1 MPYSYDPY
9 RKAELD
15 QRAAEEDL
23 EAQRRL
29 NAQQAKQAAKA
40 SEAMAKEDRKAA
52 LSQQELDMRAQGMIP
67 VTTADGNLHPDPL
80 WEQKQAEKAAKAA
93 QEQQAAIL
101 ADQFAREGRKSFVSK
116 VTGLPTALESDEQ
129 LAAQKQARADAAR
142 KAALNE
148 RITALE
154 TATSDPAKKRLPTSA
169 RDKLA
174 KQRDTSRQEAL
185 YGLQSTLQEQA
196 KAVSGGDDY
205 IPFNEAPTPEATA
218 AQERLTRLSQPG
230 ADLTEEDIALLEAND
245 ATKPQAQK
253 LRNIQALLA
262 KDDEAAKF
270 HDTQAASLFDLK
282 LRRDDPAAWAAKV
295 KERRAAMT
303 PEQLQADLES
313 SSADFQARSQE
324 LQAKAAPIQQRRA
337 LSQQK
342 LDTLSQQAA
351 QRRQRNLM
359 ASEIVT
365 FTRPDGSTED
375 WPADLAATYER
386 EIAMAQQA
394 ESQEAATLEQLQ
406 ALQDDLQAE
415 AALHAEGATLHQQ
428 SNLNLQQAAKQQFSN
443 RLRYTP
449 GMEQAAAEIE
459 ALQSDAETRK
469 AVLDD
474 MYPDGTPPEAL
485 DALNADVQA
494 KAEQIIATKEGRF
507 QSAVSAYG
515 DIQSQLKEN
524 PDLNATAG
532 DLFIAARKKLAQ
544 DAGITE
550 AEAKRLLD
558 DAGQLDWDQVTADE
572 INKGLVAESWKSG
585 KNMSQADD
593 ARQTRLLSNG
603 AIIVHPRIT
612 DEKGYTAAVAASG
625 ATPDAQAEALARYPA
640 IRAQQAK
647 QTLETI
653 QEVQSVLTGGLIDGE
668 NWDAWRKK
676 KPADVDEAEWALRWT
691 EHNKAQNTGLLGTL
705 ISKANQF
712 TRSLYQSG
720 NDLRSQAGGILA
732 GITGSETL
740 MQDAQW
746 ASRKAQAH
754 EHAKTLG
761 GNTSDNF
768 LTKGLF
774 DVFPRFASSLIPSK
788 FGSSVAQ
795 TGIRLF
801 AGTKY
806 GARFL
811 PSLAAAIA
819 KAETPAQAVKAV
831 STLTRAGIGGAA
843 IAGAGQTYGAQLA
856 DIYGTLRKEN
866 PELDH
871 VTALRQAQ
879 MPAIA
884 SGLATALLTVGFGS
898 TGISRLITRP
908 AEAKAAAAKVFTSQL
923 QRMGFA
929 AEAFVSGGIM
939 ETIEESLDEGIS
951 QVAAAIGKGH
961 PVQQAVGD
969 FLRTLPEMA
978 VATMIMGGAGE
989 GISSFKESTVNGK
1002 QPSTTVNPANLPE
1015 TIATAESA
1023 IDALQIPN
1031 ADEATLA
1038 RTQDAARGVLYI
1050 AQGSPLTDLDAD
1062 TLAALDIVA
1071 DPKKPGSFINGR
1083 IVPNAKTGVPEV
1095 QEYKAGMA
1103 PVNNADGTT
1112 GTRPVR
1118 VKLIDGQ
1125 PVISQPTLDK
1135 LEKLLPAVRAAVPQD
1150 EKSRIQK
1157 IAQPSGTPAGQA
1169 PAANPVANANGSAVQ
1184 APASTGTQPT
1194 RSGQPPA
1201 QSGTPLAAAAS
1212 SPAAQ
1217 QRSAELAILLE
1228 SRGLTAP
1235 QAQLAAQKVIE
1246 AQGVV
1251 GTSAEEQYTAGIDTE
1266 MQALGWIRGTGKNYA
1281 FVPPEGSAL
1290 NAKAPEA
1297 QPSTPAPTEDSS
1309 APAENS
1315 TDPFAPAA
1323 SSSVQNPTSSNE
1335 SDIANRLVVA
1345 KARAMKS
1352 VPVAARKRFLKFITP
1367 LSNHLA
1373 RFQNAFPGGIVFTDG
1388 KAKDD
1393 LNYTGAGIA
1402 VANSTTSPR
1411 LEVNLAELFKSADHL
1426 DERDLGSFTR
1436 RAVMHEVRH
1445 LAALKVITPGQARAL
1460 WKDLTPALQA
1470 RVYASYHAVDIHIA
1484 INEAEGRVISSDP
1497 KKDTSRKITEKEA
1510 LLVASYLSSPSVD
1523 MTKAVITK
1531 FRDLPRLTDHQLKA
1545 ISVLHAGDSFH
1556 MAHEFLRMLD
1566 EDAEFAG
1573 QTSEAMDA
1581 NPSLGQA
1588 ILDFLRGVLDEIKRL
1603 IATDLDQSTRVQ
1615 LREFQ
1620 KLVEGARKKLLSDNP
1635 ADRLG
1640 STQQPAAPLTTAAD
1654 NRAGVTDK
1662 TDKTPARTDFKPV
1675 LGSAG
1680 TAYTDSNAAI
1690 EYQWAV
1696 VDVNSLNVSNDDSG
1710 RINPAYPQELQP
1722 RDRTSAASE
1731 AQVNDIANNFNLDRL
1746 AASSSVG
1753 DGAPI
1758 IGQDGVVES
1767 GNGRVMGARRA
1778 HTTGKASASTYRA
1791 TLIAR
1796 AAEFGLN
1803 AEQVEA
1809 VSNPVLVR
1817 VRTTEVNRV
1826 AFVLSA
1832 NVSTIAP
1839 KREME
1844 QAKIDSKQIVPD
1856 LFDSFVPSED
1866 GEIFTAAN
1874 ADFIRAFVSQVVP
1887 PAERGQV
1894 IEADGN
1900 LSQSGLRRIR
1910 NALFVNAYGTSPE
1923 ALAALGRLT
1932 ESINAT
1938 DVNLARAL
1946 VAMAPRFAEQNARIA
1961 NGILYP
1967 LSITENLAQALQ
1979 KLSDL
1984 RNRGQSIESWLQ
1996 EDRIP
2001 GIGDD
2006 PGPITTAL
2014 VQYLHQNRQRPRQI
2028 IDALDRYAK
2037 ALDGAGEP
2045 RQMSI
2050 FGDEKP
2056 TQETLWKLAANYKAD
2071 PALAMGRKNVW
2082 HSGSI
2087 QGPYDPQK
2095 ADMDAAYGP
2104 GFYSSTSKKR
2114 SEGYGKQPAR
2124 PFTISARKWFDHD
2137 APISRT
2143 EAQRIAALLEAPD
2156 ALDSLFKD
2164 EEESG
2169 TPIIG
2174 EDVWNALKEAT
2185 SPLMANEALAA
2196 AGYDGATYTGNQGK
2210 ERDYIV
2216 WSPSQIQDGQT
2227 LAKGTTSP
2235 TPGWTVVMPD
2245 EYNIVGYTPR
2255 SNNRFEF
2262 QPIYSN
2268 GKTRISEEEALA
2280 QGIAKER
2287 LPYAGYALA
2296 YVERT
2301 PSPPLPPKT
2310 ALKLYRTLTAKAQ
2323 ETGTLTPPQSK
2334 ALERAESSLGQ
2345 LFMFDTPNKTLKPA
2359 EDLVLERQTA
2369 SRATFA
2375 DSTPEQ
2381 LKLFMATKKVLYS
2394 KAAKEKHLRPIT
2406 RMLVKLRAS
2415 VQDALIRVVQET
2427 VIPQIPPRLRA
2438 LMDQASADYNAW
2450 LKPRMADL
2458 KPQWDAYKARYT
2470 PAIVGAY
2477 NDKLESIAGDLGVMP
2492 MTRVPLKGDRGM
2504 EKAILDAEDETTRQG
2519 RDIAPDVTVVNDVLR
2534 ASLVA
2539 ADDEGV
2545 ARIVAALRSR
2555 FKIVKFKD
2563 RFTKPVGGYHD
2574 WNFIVEVAPGLNAE
2588 VQVHRVDYLF
2598 SKEIGPGHLMYEDWR
2613 RLNQLV
2619 KLNPAPEL
2627 AQLHRRLSKAMEGY
2641 YTAIAQAFNISRKTD
2656 SSISTPSLSSRPPS
2670 AMGLSSPA
2678 RVAIIG
2684 TGGEPS
2690 MSQVAGSPSTSKNFV
2705 VGENVSGIFT
2715 PEDTTETPNKQA
2727 VRITTANISA
2737 HAGNVDVTPLQ
2748 GKQADWKKAFT
2759 FPAGARMVPL
2769 SKLVSPKN
2777 ELESPRFKAGLKAD
2791 PRQTA
2796 ANFITRAIAGEPGIK
2811 QRAPLDVSANPD
2823 GTFTIHDGNATAQAL
2838 MLAGWKAVPV
2848 NVIEAP
2854 ALAGDPVAGS
2864 GNFLAMGRKS
2874 VTDSGPDLFGFNAGL
2889 GLDTLLTPRQK
2900 EAKLQQS
2907 QQLDLFGSLT
2917 DEKPRTPSPRPA
2929 RAPRPASLPQASQ
2942 QSAGLGELFAPGMAG
2957 TGPGSRNL
2965 LGDPPGLTGG
2975 LGGSGNPA
2983 PGGSSTGNPG
2993 ADTPAG
2999 SRPSQSPDSGMPSM
3013 PRISQPAPV
3022 LDRPSVGSP
3031 DRNFEVPAEV
3041 ENLAPLTDK
3050 AKIIANLDAIRLLK
3064 HLETE
3069 RRNAT
3074 PEEKKKLAAYTG
3086 WGAFKEAFNSKY
3098 EADISSYWD
3107 GRDQRYMPDWLQSW
3121 QRNHRPLH
3129 KLLRENMSE
3138 DEFASASASTLN
3150 AHYTAAPFI
3159 RSMWKMVKR
3168 LGFKGGRAMEPSA
3181 GAGHYVGLTP
3191 SDLAD
3196 KTQWQT
3202 VELDDLSARLLSK
3215 LYPEAVVNESQ
3226 PDETRAVSGLGFERA
3241 RIPNGSVDLIISN
3254 VPFHESGPRKKG
3266 FPNLNLHNF
3275 FFAHALDKVKPGGL
3289 VAFITSES
3297 TMQNNMKQR
3306 DFIASKGDLV
3316 AAFRL
3321 PNNAFKGNAG
3331 TEVTTDILILRKPD
3345 GTPFQG
3351 QAWRNLVEVGRQTI
3365 TLVQGKDQTVDELR
3379 GEAARTGTV
3388 VGKEYFKNG
3397 KKAIDV
3403 SAPIMVN
3410 EYFVNHPQHALGT
3423 HTLASTMYRAG
3434 GYALVAP
3441 DGLDVP
3447 AALDA
3452 LVPSL
3457 PMDVMGSQQTAPKER
3472 RLADREDKPFSFKE
3486 QDGKLYEVQADGS
3499 MEEAE
3504 WGTNPVL
3511 VKTWRS
3517 WKRLSETIEQ
3527 LVTAESSDSFT
3538 DEGLAQL
3545 RRSLN
3550 IVYDSH
3556 VLAHKPVSRRFSNAH
3571 RHLYSDPGYP
3581 LTAAL
3586 ENEVITVD
3594 PKTGKKTYSYKK
3606 ADIFTKRIGR
3616 PIVIPKTAKNVDDAL
3631 ELSLAWKGHID
3642 PAYASSLLGI
3652 TPEAFTQQ
3660 ALERPDIFT
3669 NPETGLLETSED
3681 YLTGNVRLK
3690 LAAAEEA
3697 AQDDPKFQRNVEA
3710 LRTAQPERK
3719 EIARISPVLGAR
3731 WIPAEVYRAFIKDVL
3746 QGNDA
3751 VEYIPAGNSWIIS
3764 GSGLY
3769 KTEEHGTERK
3779 GPASLFK
3786 HALDMTEPTVY
3797 DGKGED
3803 RTFNPTETAAAK
3815 TALDKMRRAFIDYV
3829 KTSDTQVSPDPA
3841 SGIENPAPRIPVW
3854 EAVENAFNETQNSHV
3869 TPRHVGQYLQF
3880 PGLNTDYVYTRAH
3893 RRAVI
3898 ARFLSTRRGMM
3909 AHGVGSGKTFNQIIL
3924 AQEMRRLGL
3933 AKKPVIVVQ
3942 NSTLTQFAKSY
3953 LKAYPSAK
3961 ILVPTKRDF
3970 EAQNRKKLVAK
3981 IATGNWDAVILP
3993 HSQFDLISN
4002 KPEAVKAY
4010 MDSQIDELMAIVGKT
4025 KDKSKVRDLEGM
4037 LKRLRDR
4044 RQDMLDKLAARQ
4056 DTAVMW
4062 EDLGIDAL
4070 IMDEA
4075 HNYKSLPIITRMGRV
4090 KGVPASSNSQR
4101 AINFMLKCRD
4111 VQSKTGGKNIFLA
4124 TGTPIKNSMA
4134 EAYIMMQF
4142 MAPDVLQE
4150 FSINNFDDFATTY
4163 GQTVTEAEMAWTG
4176 APTMTTRFAK
4186 FQNGGA
4192 LVTMIRSM
4200 FDVAFGNEALGLD
4213 VPKIK
4218 GGEPEML
4225 IVPATPHIQQFNAW
4239 TRSVDYAWKN
4249 ADAKEKEEYTAVP
4262 IQTMAAGIAAA
4273 VDPRLISPG
4282 LADDPQSKVNTAL
4295 RRVLDIYQGG
4305 TAKRTTQIIF
4315 SDLRNPFRMDYLLS
4329 FMTAAKAKADGA
4341 NAEGDPIPSAHPFPN
4356 AGEGDFDLYKD
4367 FKAKLLA
4374 AGVPDKEIHLMQSGM
4389 TDVQKA
4395 ALFEKVDNG
4404 EIRIIIGSTELLG
4417 VGVNI
4422 QARLKAVH
4430 HLMPPRDFTPAMME
4444 QRNGRIIRQGNL
4456 HAAKVEGQPAWNEEV
4471 EVINYGTEG
4480 SMDSAIYGTLARKQR
4495 FITQLLMAEDVQD
4508 TFDDPTD
4515 PVAVNMAEMAARTLG
4530 DPDFIRRIELEK
4542 EIKDLRLQNDA
4553 FTNELA
4559 GKRSRL
4565 ARLDA
4570 TVAIRPKLIEEL
4582 QASADRLATVWTR
4595 TAPRPEG
4602 LKEDTD
4608 ISDKAVYQFGGPP
4621 STFGLQTIDTA
4632 AKDGAITDKLDLFL
4646 LDVSKVAERRG
4657 QTRMPVGLTI
4667 NGRPFTVDVQWTLP
4681 GALTPGEIQ
4690 DTAGTRI
4697 ADFKGAAS
4705 LIQNLRRAPAAMA
4718 ANVERLRQDTEAARQ
4733 QAEALREKLATV
4745 GTFPDAPRLAE
4756 LEAESRA
4763 VEERLRA
4770 KSSSPP
4776 PPASSL
4782 QDQASSLPEAP
4793 KRYRYEMRARPPGI
4807 NTHPTEG
4814 LIAHTEGGNRHG
4826 YLDYNRRLTDEEVYN
4841 FELRPEEAEE
4851 PENRPERLAKGRT
4864 SVEPATNAT
4873 ILAMA
4878 RKNPGLIES
4887 SMDDAAD
4894 DTVRDAYE
4902 ARHLADAEALDYR
4915 MPESMRQYSN
4925 APTAQL
4931 RTLGLLFRAIAKQPG
4946 AFLLGPLTPAQQ
4958 SAKTLDESLRAYN
4971 VPFLYTEEMSGRPA
4985 TVIYLEPP
4993 ADVPEEYQVP
5003 RYSFEIQAEKQPGT
5017 YSINS
5022 LMGAGKH
5029 ATPLYQA
5036 IYTWA
5041 HNNGFQ
5047 IVPDSGY
5054 TDAGAFRRIS
5064 HMLSSAL
5071 RHGTTKH
5078 FTPHTKQVPALAG
5091 LSGTPEAFAEDI
5103 GLLSA
5108 IEADLTIAKA
5118 PFLSDIWRDYDLD
5131 RALHDSSSA
5140 ATGRITAGLQATKVR
5155 LNQENRDAP
5164 LHVGAATA
5172 KRAFLAHHRL
5182 LSDTLRGDTGRQLS
5196 GVAGRQSEER
5206 RERESLLTNK
5216 VLYKG
5221 TTTVSQSSSPLAKL
5235 GWNHLDRAASAKLAA
5250 HTRWLTTPTHALVN
5264 RTAHNLAGNLVAM
5277 WTGSK
5282 DPQPFLTAAHALKRE
5297 FFPDSVMPREVLA
5310 KKREMEIKTS
5320 MGSQRAMD
5328 LVRALAGNP
5337 KFSDLVYPKEFAE
5350 NPMHRRNLYEAMT
5363 GERPMSSLPPELQT
5377 LATKLRAMLVD
5388 LGKEAVKQG
5397 RMSTDTFDNLRGTY
5411 MPHYYKEDVQKEKS
5425 LFHKFRLGVR
5435 DILAQR
5441 TTAWHITDT
5450 ATKDANGEARLVS
5463 HSGNQWRFRNQEHMN
5478 AFFEDFITQQSLT
5491 ELQSRY
5497 GKKFKNLTAA
5507 DLMTPSKLDPEVRGR
5522 LQEIKRNLHQRYQR
5536 NRPLTVAEKEKAGLI
5551 MDPVYAIARYAAQ
5564 MTHDNSTA
5572 EWFNFVAADPKNIS
5586 DIATPGYTE
5595 IPDNPRF
5602 GRLAGKF
5609 VQDDIANQVLEMIE
5623 APNIALQIY
5632 DTTLGWWKAGKTV
5645 LNPGTHVRNVL
5656 GNLFFSQ
5663 LAGNSVWNPGNVPFY
5678 RQALTALRQGG
5689 PVLAEA
5695 YDAGVLGADFVSA
5708 ELRQTLRQLLP
5719 DPATIVDDGKAPSL
5733 LMGIGKAIGKYV
5745 GNPAN
5750 AGFNKITALYQAE
5763 DEIFKLAA
5771 FLKAKEMLTEGG
5783 AGTPARSA
5791 AAAAHIRKWFPYF
5804 DSGTSG
5810 TLKLIGRT
5818 AMPFLGFYRESIRI
5832 FGHALK
5838 ERPLALAAGLSV
5850 PSIVTMLSA
5859 MALGLDDDDLD
5870 EIKKDMRGRAGKL
5883 LGPTPL
5889 GDRPLFSML
5898 LPFRSDTG
5906 QIQQFDIS
5914 AVHPFVDFLGNRV
5927 EGGQKDGWWPQMF
5940 RSFVAAGPLGNLIY
5954 SNMTGE
5960 DAFFGST
5967 IVEPNM
5973 TTGEAF
5979 AARASN
5985 AAKTLLPPLV
5995 PGGTGFNTLLN
6006 MGQRGTSKTLEV
6018 RSPAQAMLRTVG
6030 GLDVRNAT
6038 PDLYRLADDWRKANG
6053 YEVQEGMDYGS
6064 TTPASRARK
6073 ALFAVLAQD
6082 EPNPTALKNILNALD
6097 KMGHPVRTEQDVN
6110 RLLFYRDPAKLIG
6123 GNKAKGITATDAQ
6136 AQFRASLQGEAR
6148 DAFEASLQEYRRI
6161 KQRAPLLVR
6170 QAASL

>member
-1 MPYSYDPY
+1 MPSSYDPY
-9 RKAELD
+9 RQAELD
-15 QRAAEEDL
+15 QRAAEE
-23 EAQRRL
+23 EIKAQRRL

-40 SEAMAKEDRKAA
+40 SEAMAKEDRKAE
-52 LSQQELDMRAQGMIP
+52 LSRQELDMRAQGMIP

-93 QEQQAAIL
+93 QEQQAAKIS
-101 ADQFAREGRKSFVSK
+101 DQFAFEGRKSFVSK

-129 LAAQKQARADAAR
+129 LAAQKQAKADAAR
-142 KAALNE
+142 KTAINE

-154 TATSDPAKKRLPTSA
+154 TAATDPAQKRLPTSA

-174 KQRDTSRQEAL
+174 KQSDKTRQEAL
-185 YGLQSTLQEQA
+185 FGLQSTLQKQA

-230 ADLTEEDIALLEAND
+230 ADLTEEDLALLEAND

-270 HDTQAASLFDLK
+270 HDTQAASVFDLK

-303 PEQLQADLES
+303 PEQLKTDLES
-313 SSADFQARSQE
+313 SSADLQARSQE

-351 QRRQRNLM
+351 QRRQRGLM

-386 EIAMAQQA
+386 ESAMAQQA
-394 ESQEAATLEQLQ
+394 ETQEAATLEQLQ
-406 ALQDDLQAE
+406 ALQADLQAE
-415 AALHAEGATLHQQ
+415 AALHDEGTATLGAKAQEQQ
-428 SNLNLQQAAKQQFSN
+428 QTAKSQFSN
-443 RLRYTP
+443 RLRFTP
-449 GMEQAAAEIE
+449 GMEQAAGEIE

-474 MYPDGTPPEAL
+474 MYPDGAPPEAI

-494 KAEQIIATKEGRF
+494 KAEQAIATGQARLN
-507 QSAVSAYG
+507 AATAAYG
-515 DIQSQLKEN
+515 GIQAQLKAN

-572 INKGLVAESWKSG
+572 MNQGLVAESWKSG
-585 KNMSQADD
+585 KNMSQAEDS
-593 ARQTRLLSNG
+593 RKTRLLSNG
-603 AIIVHPRIT
+603 AVIVHPNIT
-612 DEKGYTAAVAASG
+612 DEKGYAAAVAASG

-653 QEVQSVLTGGLIDGE
+653 QEVQSVLGPDSLTDWE
-668 NWDAWRKK
+668 DYADWKKK
-676 KPADVDEAEWALRWT
+676 KPTDVDEAEWALRWS
-691 EHNKAQNTGLLGTL
+691 EANKAKNTGILGTL
-705 ISKANQF
+705 LSKTKQF
-712 TRSLYQSG
+712 IGNIAAGG
-720 NDLRSQAGGILA
+720 NDLRQQASGILA

-746 ASRKAQAH
+746 AGRKAEAQGSRLA
-754 EHAKTLG
+754 LG
-761 GNTSDNF
+761 GHTSDNF
-768 LTKGLF
+768 LTKGVF
-774 DVFPRFASSLIPSK
+774 DQLPRLSTSLVPAVGGAK
-788 FGSSVAQ
+788 AAQ
-795 TGIRLF
+795 AGIRLF
-801 AGTKY
+801 AGTKL

-811 PSLAAAIA
+811 PSLAAALETA
-819 KAETPAQAVKAV
+819 ATPAQAVKAV
-831 STLTRAGIGGAA
+831 STLTRAGLGGAA
-843 IAGAGQTYGAQLA
+843 AAGAGQTYGAQLA

-871 VTALRQAQ
+871 ATALRQAQ

-951 QVAAAIGKGH
+951 QVAAALGKGH

-989 GISSFKESTVNGK
+989 GISSFKESTVNNGK

-1112 GTRPVR
+1112 GTRAVR

-1125 PVISQPTLDK
+1125 PVISQPTLDN
-1135 LEKLLPAVRAAVPQD
+1135 LEKLLPAVRAAIPQD
-1150 EKSRIQK
+1150 EKSRLQK
-1157 IAQPSGTPAGQA
+1157 LAQPPGTPAGQA
-1169 PAANPVANANGSAVQ
+1169 PAVDPVANANPSPVQ
-1184 APASTGTQPT
+1184 APADAGTQPT
-1194 RSGQPPA
+1194 RSGNAPA
-1201 QSGTPLAAAAS
+1201 QSGAPVAAAAS
-1212 SPAAQ
+1212 SIQPPASSNDPAAQ
-1217 QRSAELAILLE
+1217 QRATELATLLE
-1228 SRGLTAP
+1228 TRGLTAP

-1246 AQGVV
+1246 AQGIV

-1297 QPSTPAPTEDSS
+1297 QPSTTVNTPQEPQPASTPAPVED
-1309 APAENS
+1309 S

-1323 SSSVQNPTSSNE
+1323 SSSIQNPASSNE

-1352 VPVAARKRFLKFITP
+1352 VPVAARKRFLKFLTP

-1373 RFQNAFPGGIVFTDG
+1373 RFQNAFPGGVVFTDG

-1426 DERDLGSFTR
+1426 NERELGSFTR

-1470 RVYASYHAVDIHIA
+1470 RVYASYFAADIQNAIGGKPLSPKQLLDIA
-1484 INEAEGRVISSDP
+1484 AGQLNPNTVTTVNKVTLPKADP
-1497 KKDTSRKITEKEA
+1497 
-1510 LLVASYLSSPSVD
+1510 
-1523 MTKAVITK
+1523 
-1531 FRDLPRLTDHQLKA
+1531 
-1545 ISVLHAGDSFH
+1545 FH

-1581 NPSLGQA
+1581 DPSLGKA
-1588 ILDFLRGVLDEIKRL
+1588 ILDFLRSVLDEIKRL

-1620 KLVEGARKKLLSDNP
+1620 KLVEAARKKLLSDNP

-1640 STQQPAAPLTTAAD
+1640 STKAPAGAKTAQNDDIPMSWPADKQLVQAPAQDGRPIEALFPDAALGKTILLTAPNGTKVKF
-1654 NRAGVTDK
+1654 RA
-1662 TDKTPARTDFKPV
+1662 
-1675 LGSAG
+1675 
-1680 TAYTDSNAAI
+1680 
-1690 EYQWAV
+1690 AV
-1696 VDVNSLNVSNDDSG
+1696 VEALGGETIPSMDFQG
-1710 RINPAYPQELQP
+1710 RSRADFPSELQP
-1722 RDRTSAASE
+1722 RTTEKNALSQQKRQE
-1731 AQVNDIANNFNLDRL
+1731 IAQNTDYTRL
-1746 AASSSVG
+1746 SSPAG
-1753 DGAPI
+1753 GIRDGAPKI
-1758 IGQDGVVES
+1758 TRSKHVVIGNHRDVAIDEAYARPETYPNIRQYEQDLRADADNWGIDAAKLAGIKHPKLVFILEDTVDLPLLAQM
-1767 GNGRVMGARRA
+1767 GNAEMGAVDQA
-1778 HTTGKASASTYRA
+1778 YQD
-1791 TLIAR
+1791 
-1796 AAEFGLN
+1796 AAALSGGLH
-1803 AEQVEA
+1803 
-1809 VSNPVLVR
+1809 LL
-1817 VRTTEVNRV
+1817 T
-1826 AFVLSA
+1826 
-1832 NVSTIAP
+1832 
-1839 KREME
+1839 
-1844 QAKIDSKQIVPD
+1844 
-1856 LFDSFVPSED
+1856 PSED
-1866 GEIFTAAN
+1866 GKLAGQTNGNFFRWFLSNLVHDFDQKGRFFDDAGEITQ
-1874 ADFIRAFVSQVVP
+1874 DGMERVQRALLAFAYGDSPQ
-1887 PAERGQV
+1887 A
-1894 IEADGN
+1894 
-1900 LSQSGLRRIR
+1900 RRII
-1910 NALFVNAYGTSPE
+1910 NQMVASPE
-1923 ALAALGRLT
+1923 EENR
-1932 ESINAT
+1932 
-1938 DVNLARAL
+1938 NLARVLASI
-1946 VAMAPRFAEQNARIA
+1946 APTLSDIKARIA
-1961 NGILYP
+1961 DG
-1967 LSITENLAQALQ
+1967 ALH
-1979 KLSDL
+1979 DL
-1984 RNRGQSIESWLQ
+1984 DISQDIVWAAYHFSRARKRGESIESALEKPLTQEKGWQPATPLQ
-1996 EDRIP
+1996 EALLRFFDVNARSARQTLDAFIRYNSAV
-2001 GIGDD
+2001 IISGD
-2006 PGPITTAL
+2006 
-2014 VQYLHQNRQRPRQI
+2014 PRQI
-2028 IDALDRYAK
+2028 SL
-2037 ALDGAGEP
+2037 
-2045 RQMSI
+2045 

-2056 TQETLWKLAANYKAD
+2056 AAQTLWNLAANYKSE
-2071 PALAMGRKNVW
+2071 PALAMGRKKVW

-2104 GFYSSTSKKR
+2104 GFYTSTSKRR

-2124 PFTISARKWFDHD
+2124 PFIISARKWFDHD

-2143 EAQRIAALLEAPD
+2143 EAQRIATLLEAPD
-2156 ALDSLFKD
+2156 ALDSLFQD
-2164 EEESG
+2164 EAESG

-2185 SPLMANEALAA
+2185 SSLRANEALAK

-2216 WSPSQIQDGQT
+2216 WSPAQIQDGQT
-2227 LAKGTTSP
+2227 LAKGRTSISQSP
-2235 TPGWTVVMPD
+2235 TLGYAVVMPD
-2245 EYNIVGYTPR
+2245 DFNIVGYAPR
-2255 SNNRFEF
+2255 SNNRFEN

-2268 GKTRISEEEALA
+2268 GKTKITEEEALA

-2287 LPYAGYALA
+2287 LPYGPATTTGSALA
-2296 YVERT
+2296 YTE
-2301 PSPPLPPKT
+2301 LPPKT

-2323 ETGTLTPPQSK
+2323 ENGTLTPPQAK
-2334 ALERAESSLGQ
+2334 ALDRAEASLGQ
-2345 LFMFDTPNKTLKPA
+2345 LFLFDTPNKTLKPA

-2394 KAAKEKHLRPIT
+2394 KATKEKHLRPIT
-2406 RMLVKLRAS
+2406 RMLVKLPLG
-2415 VQDALIRVVQET
+2415 VQDALVRVVQET
-2427 VIPQIPPRLRA
+2427 AIPQIPPRLRA

-2470 PAIVGAY
+2470 PAIVDAY
-2477 NDKLESIAGDLGVMP
+2477 NDKLEAIARDLGVMP
-2492 MTRVPLKGDRGM
+2492 MTRVPLKKDRGM
-2504 EKAILDAEDETTRQG
+2504 EKAILDAQERSVDG
-2519 RDIAPDVTVVNDVLR
+2519 IAPPADVTIVNDVLR

-2539 ADDEGV
+2539 QDDEGV
-2545 ARIVAALRSR
+2545 ASIVAALQSR
-2555 FKIVKFKD
+2555 FKVVKFKD

-2588 VQVHRVDYLF
+2588 VQVHRIDYLF

-2613 RLNQLV
+2613 RLKELTKINT
-2619 KLNPAPEL
+2619 NPDIL
-2627 AQLHRRLSKAMEGY
+2627 RHFSRLEKVMERY
-2641 YTAIAQAFNISRKTD
+2641 YTAIGQAFAISRNRATVMTSPSD
-2656 SSISTPSLSSRPPS
+2656 SSRPGSFMGRGTGDPAQVMGKGKSPSLSQE
-2670 AMGLSSPA
+2670 
-2678 RVAIIG
+2678 
-2684 TGGEPS
+2684 TG
-2690 MSQVAGSPSTSKNFV
+2690 MPSTSKNFV
-2705 VGENVSGIFT
+2705 DGENVSGIFT
-2715 PEDTTETPNKQA
+2715 SEDTTDTPNKQD
-2727 VRITTANISA
+2727 VRITAANISD
-2737 HAGNVDVTPLQ
+2737 HAGNVDVTALQ

-2823 GTFTIHDGNATAQAL
+2823 GTYTIHDGNATAQAL

-2854 ALAGDPVAGS
+2854 T
-2864 GNFLAMGRKS
+2864 LAMGRKS
-2874 VTDSGPDLFGFNAGL
+2874 VTDAGPDLFGFNAGL

-2907 QQLDLFGSLT
+2907 QQLDLFGGFP
-2917 DEKPRTPSPRPA
+2917 DAPARPTPQRPA
-2929 RAPRPASLPQASQ
+2929 RPARPSRPAEAPQQ
-2942 QSAGLGELFAPGMAG
+2942 PGGLGELFAAPGMAG
-2957 TGPGSRNL
+2957 NNLGGRSPLGNAAGQPGS
-2965 LGDPPGLTGG
+2965 

-2983 PGGSSTGNPG
+2983 PGGSQTGGTDGQPAADALAG
-2993 ADTPAG
+2993 A
-2999 SRPSQSPDSGMPSM
+2999 DSGMPGM
-3013 PRISQPAPV
+3013 PGLSEPAPV

-3031 DRNFEVPAEV
+3031 DRNFEVPADV
-3041 ENLAPLTDK
+3041 ESLAPATDK
-3050 AKIIANLDAIRLLK
+3050 AKILANVAAIKLLK
-3064 HLETE
+3064 ELEAD

-3074 PEEKKKLAAYTG
+3074 PEEKKVLAAYTG

-3098 EADISSYWD
+3098 EDDIARIWD

-3129 KLLRENMSE
+3129 KLLKENMSE

-3159 RSMWKMVKR
+3159 RAMWKMVER

-3191 SDLAD
+3191 SELAD

-3226 PDETRAVSGLGFERA
+3226 PDETRAVTGLGFERA
-3241 RIPNGSVDLIISN
+3241 RIPNGSLDLVISN

-3289 VAFITSES
+3289 IAFITSES

-3331 TEVTTDILILRKPD
+3331 TEVTTDIIILRKPD
-3345 GTPFQG
+3345 GTPFKG
-3351 QAWRNLVEVGRQTI
+3351 QPWRNLVETGRQTI
-3365 TLVQGKDQTVDELR
+3365 TLVQGKDQTVEELR
-3379 GEAARTGTV
+3379 REAERTGV
-3388 VGKEYFKNG
+3388 IVGKEYFKNN

-3410 EYFVNHPQHALGT
+3410 EYFVNHPQHALGQ

-3452 LVPSL
+3452 LIPSL
-3457 PMDVMGSQQTAPKER
+3457 PANIVNPVNNVTTVDTI
-3472 RLADREDKPFSFKE
+3472 LASRDDKPFSFKE
-3486 QDGKLYEVQADGS
+3486 QNGKLYEVQPDGS

-3504 WGTNPVL
+3504 WGTNPEL

-3517 WKRLSETIEQ
+3517 WKRLSETVEQ
-3527 LVTAESSDSFT
+3527 LVTAEASDSFT

-3545 RRSLN
+3545 RRTLN

-3556 VLAHKPVSRRFSNAH
+3556 VRSHKPVSRRFSNAH

-3581 LTAAL
+3581 LTSAL
-3586 ENEVITVD
+3586 ETEVITVD

-3652 TPEAFTQQ
+3652 TPAQFTQQ
-3660 ALERPDIFT
+3660 ALTRPDIFE
-3669 NPETGLLETSED
+3669 NPNTSMLEQGEE
-3681 YLTGNVRLK
+3681 YLAGNVRSK
-3690 LAAAEEA
+3690 LETAEAA
-3697 AQDDPKFQRNVEA
+3697 AQDNPRFQKNVDA
-3710 LRTAQPERK
+3710 LRAAQPERK

-3731 WIPAEVYRAFIKDVL
+3731 WIPAEVYNAFIKDVL
-3746 QGNDA
+3746 QGRDS

-3764 GSGLY
+3764 GAGVY

-3786 HALDMTEPTVY
+3786 HALDMTEPMVY
-3797 DGKGED
+3797 DGSGEN
-3803 RTFNPTETAAAK
+3803 RTFNPVETAAAK

-3829 KTSDTQVSPDPA
+3829 KTSNTKVSPDPA
-3841 SGIENPAPRIPVW
+3841 SSSENAASSIPVW
-3854 EAVENAFNETQNSHV
+3854 EATENAFNETQNSYV
-3869 TPRHVGQYLQF
+3869 TPRHVGAYLKF
-3880 PGLNTDYVYTRAH
+3880 PGLNTDYVYTKAH
-3893 RRAVI
+3893 RRGVI
-3898 ARFLSTRRGMM
+3898 ARFLNTRRGMM

-3933 AKKPVIVVQ
+3933 AKKPMIVVQ
-3942 NSTLTQFAKSY
+3942 NATLGQFAKSY
-3953 LKAYPSAK
+3953 LKAYPSAR
-3961 ILVPTKRDF
+3961 ILVPTKGDF
-3970 EAQNRKKLVAK
+3970 EAQNRRKLVAK
-3981 IATGNWDAVILP
+3981 IATGNWDAIILP

-4002 KPEAVKAY
+4002 KSSAVKAY
-4010 MDSQIDELMAIVGKT
+4010 MDGQIDELIAIVGKT
-4025 KDKSKVRDLEGM
+4025 KDKAKVRDLEGM
-4037 LKRLRDR
+4037 VKRLKDR

-4111 VQSKTGGKNIFLA
+4111 VQSRTGGKNIFLA

-4142 MAPDVLQE
+4142 MAPDVLE
-4150 FSINNFDDFATTY
+4150 DFHIHNFDDFATSY
-4163 GQTVTEAEMAWTG
+4163 GQTVTEAEMAWGG
-4176 APTMTTRFAK
+4176 APKMETRFAK
-4186 FQNGGA
+4186 FQNGSS
-4192 LVTMIRSM
+4192 LVTMIRTM
-4200 FDVAFGNEALGLD
+4200 FDVAFGNEKLGLD

-4218 GGEPEML
+4218 GGEPEMV
-4225 IVPATPHIQQFNAW
+4225 IVPATPAIEQFNAW
-4239 TRSVDYAWKN
+4239 TRSVNELWKN
-4249 ADAKEKEEYTAVP
+4249 ADSKEKEEYTAVP

-4273 VDPRLISPG
+4273 LDPRLLSPSVEDHPG
-4282 LADDPQSKVNTAL
+4282 SKVNEAV
-4295 RRVLDIYQGG
+4295 RRVAAIYKAG
-4305 TAKRTTQIIF
+4305 AKNKTTQIIF
-4315 SDLRNPFRMDYLLS
+4315 SDLRNPFSLDYLLP
-4329 FMTAAKAKADGA
+4329 FTG
-4341 NAEGDPIPSAHPFPN
+4341 HPFPD
-4356 AGEGDFDLYKD
+4356 AATLDGEALTFDLYLDLK
-4367 FKAKLLA
+4367 KKLIA
-4374 AGVPDKEIHLMQSGM
+4374 SGVPAAEIHLMQSGM
-4389 TDVQKA
+4389 SDVKKA
-4395 ALFEKVDNG
+4395 ALFEKVDAG
-4404 EIRIIIGSTELLG
+4404 EIRVIIGSTELLG

-4422 QARLKAVH
+4422 QTRLKAVH

-4456 HAAKVEGQPAWNEEV
+4456 HAEKVEGQPAWNEDV
-4471 EVINYGTEG
+4471 EIVNYGTEG

-4495 FITQLLMAEDVQD
+4495 FITQLLMGEDVQD

-4565 ARLDA
+4565 ARLDSQISNGPA
-4570 TVAIRPKLIEEL
+4570 ALAEAQDE
-4582 QASADRLATVWTR
+4582 ADRLTSLWER

-4602 LKEDTD
+4602 IKEDTD
-4608 ISDKAVYQFGGPP
+4608 ISDKAVYEFGG
-4621 STFGLQTIDTA
+4621 LTIDTA
-4632 AKDGAITDKLDLFL
+4632 DKDGAVTKKLDLQL
-4646 LDVSKVAERRG
+4646 LEISTQAERRG
-4657 QTRMPVGLTI
+4657 NTKQNFTLTI
-4667 NGRPFTVDVQWTLP
+4667 NGNPLTIEVHQTIP
-4681 GALTPGEIQ
+4681 GTPTGGYVLNSQGQNLTG
-4690 DTAGTRI
+4690 
-4697 ADFKGAAS
+4697 FSGAAS
-4705 LIQNLRRAPAAMA
+4705 LIQNLHRAPGEATWKIQS
-4718 ANVERLRQDTEAARQ
+4718 LRDSL
-4733 QAEALREKLATV
+4733 AEAETQAAKLRAKLETT
-4745 GTFPDAPRLAE
+4745 GTFP
-4756 LEAESRA
+4756 EAERLTA
-4763 VEERLRA
+4763 LEQEAREVDERLRA
-4770 KSSSPP
+4770 KSSPP
-4776 PPASSL
+4776 PAPASSL
-4782 QDQASSLPEAP
+4782 NEGVPTLQGPPSEEPLAMGRKSVYDTEQAHGNPRPDPHTGTPSLIHGRRVPASAAQAVYRHLEGLLTGSGRPSAQSSSAP
-4793 KRYRYEMRARPPGI
+4793 ANAGSLRAPLVNLADFGFAGTDPRQ
-4807 NTHPTEG
+4807 HPTSGPLKHIGGEAEATVYADRERGVVYKFLHGFQGQGSKGAYPQPLYNAKGKLTWKLQPAPSERALLARLALMNAVGGTPTELLGVTPQGHYVLKQPLSDDPTTAASTSIADELARNG
-4814 LIAHTEGGNRHG
+4814 LIPIPAAVFDDPKHPPAWIAVHRGRPWLFTD
-4826 YLDYNRRLTDEEVYN
+4826 LRRDN
-4841 FELRPEEAEE
+4841 FIGDNQNDPRIADPLIAPI
-4851 PENRPERLAKGRT
+4851 
-4864 SVEPATNAT
+4864 VPA
-4873 ILAMA
+4873 LLS
-4878 RKNPGLIES
+4878 KVPGLLPIVQQ
-4887 SMDDAAD
+4887 A
-4894 DTVRDAYE
+4894 
-4902 ARHLADAEALDYR
+4902 
-4915 MPESMRQYSN
+4915 
-4925 APTAQL
+4925 
-4931 RTLGLLFRAIAKQPG
+4931 
-4946 AFLLGPLTPAQQ
+4946 AQQ
-4958 SAKTLDESLRAYN
+4958 AKTLGDRSDRLFMATKRVETPSL
-4971 VPFLYTEEMSGRPA
+4971 
-4985 TVIYLEPP
+4985 
-4993 ADVPEEYQVP
+4993 
-5003 RYSFEIQAEKQPGT
+5003 
-5017 YSINS
+5017 
-5022 LMGAGKH
+5022 
-5029 ATPLYQA
+5029 
-5036 IYTWA
+5036 
-5041 HNNGFQ
+5041 
-5047 IVPDSGY
+5047 
-5054 TDAGAFRRIS
+5054 
-5064 HMLSSAL
+5064 
-5071 RHGTTKH
+5071 
-5078 FTPHTKQVPALAG
+5078 
-5091 LSGTPEAFAEDI
+5091 
-5103 GLLSA
+5103 
-5108 IEADLTIAKA
+5108 AKA
-5118 PFLSDIWRDYDLD
+5118 
-5131 RALHDSSSA
+5131 
-5140 ATGRITAGLQATKVR
+5140 TA
-5155 LNQENRDAP
+5155 NP
-5164 LHVGAATA
+5164 
-5172 KRAFLAHHRL
+5172 
-5182 LSDTLRGDTGRQLS
+5182 
-5196 GVAGRQSEER
+5196 
-5206 RERESLLTNK
+5206 
-5216 VLYKG
+5216 
-5221 TTTVSQSSSPLAKL
+5221 SPLAKL

-5337 KFSDLVYPKEFAE
+5337 KFSDLAYPKEFAE

-5536 NRPLTVAEKEKAGLI
+5536 NRPLTVAEQEKAGLI

-5586 DIATPGYTE
+5586 DIATPGFTE

-5609 VQDDIANQVLEMIE
+5609 VQDDIASQVLEMIE

-5678 RQALTALRQGG
+5678 RQALQALRQGG

-5695 YDAGVLGADFVSA
+5695 YDSGVLGADFVSA

-5733 LMGIGKAIGKYV
+5733 MMGIGKAIGKYV

-5771 FLKAKEMLTEGG
+5771 YLKTKSMLQQQQTTVNG
-5783 AGTPARSA
+5783 SA
-5791 AAAAHIRKWFPYF
+5791 ATPQQLQTLAAEHVRKWFPYF

-5870 EIKKDMRGRAGKL
+5870 EVKKDMRGRAGKL

-5940 RSFVAAGPLGNLIY
+5940 RSFVSAGPLGNLIY

-5973 TTGEAF
+5973 TTGEAA
-5979 AARASN
+5979 AARLSN
-5985 AAKTLLPPLV
+5985 AAKTLLPPLA

-6038 PDLYRLADDWRKANG
+6038 PDLYRLADDWRKAKG
-6053 YEVQEGMDYGS
+6053 YEVTEGMDYGS

-6073 ALFAVLAQD
+6073 ALFSVLAQD
-6082 EPNPTALKNILNALD
+6082 EPNPAALKNILTALD

-6110 RLLFYRDPAKLIG
+6110 RLLFYRDPLKLIG

-6148 DAFEASLQEYRRI
+6148 DAFEASLQEYQRI